1 MIVVSDTS
9 PILYLI
15 LIHQVEL
22 LPRFY
27 NQIII
32 PDIVSEE
39 MQASG
44 APSPLKTWIA
54 APPPWLQIQQ
64 TPPMNQPDLKRLH
77 RGEQAAILLA
87 QSISADLLIVD
98 DLAARQAAQKQGL
111 KIIGLLGILGE
122 AGRRN
127 WIDFPTT
134 LEELLKMT
142 NFRAS
147 PQLVQALLARFD
159 RPSDQT
165 CYDDS

>member
-1 MIVVSDTS
+1 MIIVCDTS

-15 LIHQVEL
+15 LIHQIEL
-22 LPRFY
+22 LPRLY
-27 NQIII
+27 NRIII
-32 PDIVSEE
+32 PDRVAEE
-39 MQASG
+39 MQAIG

-54 APPPWLQIQQ
+54 DPPPWLQIQR

-87 QSISADLLIVD
+87 LSMGADLLIVD
-98 DLAARQAAQKQGL
+98 DLAARQAAQNKGL
-111 KIIGLLGILGE
+111 QIIGLLGILGE
-122 AGRRN
+122 AGRRD

-147 PQLVQALLARFD
+147 PQLVQALLAKFD

-165 CYDDS
+165 CYDDP